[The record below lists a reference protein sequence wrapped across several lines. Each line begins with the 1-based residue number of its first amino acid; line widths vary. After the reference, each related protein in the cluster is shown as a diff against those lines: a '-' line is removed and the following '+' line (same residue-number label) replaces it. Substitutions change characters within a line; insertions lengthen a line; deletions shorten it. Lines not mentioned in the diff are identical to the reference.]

1 MANALYPK
9 LALTNLG
16 KNKGTYF
23 PYMLTSIVCIMTY
36 YIMQSIAMNDGL
48 MEVPGAAIAMT
59 IFFLGT
65 GIIAIFCIALMFYTN
80 SFLIKRRKKEL
91 GLYCVLGMEKRHVAL
106 VLFFET
112 LFTATVCLVLGL
124 LFGVLFSKLLFMAL
138 LYLLDFATPL
148 AFSVSVPSLVT
159 TVVLFACIYGATLL
173 YNMVHIRL
181 ANPVDLLHGGQKG
194 EKEPKTSWLLTFVGL
209 AALAGGYFIAVYFKS
224 PLNALLLF
232 FVAVFLVILG
242 TFCLF
247 TAGSIALLKV
257 LRRRKSFYYKPGN
270 FIAVSGMMYRMKQN
284 AAGLAAICILST
296 MVLVTISTTV
306 SLYMGRNDMT
316 TSMYPREIC
325 GNSTAAENA
334 QIVQDAFVQS
344 TEALGLK
351 IKNPVASRS
360 RSLNAILADDSYV
373 AAPASMA
380 GASEVVSIS
389 LVPLSD
395 YNSSSGASFRL
406 ASGEALAY
414 PTGNFMLSDTVS
426 LGGQTVHIVQRLDE
440 IPYIG
445 SGNYTAITGL
455 ILIVP
460 DEEATILYRAMGG
473 MQEQFDYSAAFDV
486 DAAPQQISALK
497 NDLWTR
503 LTGICGIYARTELVS
518 EWNAMY
524 GSFLFLGLFLGS
536 LFLMATV
543 LIIYYKQISEGYED
557 HDRFRIMQQV
567 GMSQREVKRAINK
580 QILMVF
586 FLPLLM
592 AALHMVFAF
601 EIICNMLLVF
611 GMANRLLFF
620 GCTAVTFLIFAAA
633 YVVVYRIT
641 ARTYYRLVEA

>member
-1 MANALYPK
+1 MANELYPK

-16 KNKGTYF
+16 KNKSTYF

-36 YIMQSIAMNDGL
+36 YIMQSIAMNEGL

-65 GIIAIFCIALMFYTN
+65 GIIAVFCIALMFYTN

-112 LFTATVCLVLGL
+112 LFTAIACLALGL
-124 LFGVLFSKLLFMAL
+124 VFGVLFSKLLFMAL

-181 ANPVDLLHGGQKG
+181 ANPVELLHGGQKG

-247 TAGSIALLKV
+247 TAGSIALLKA
-257 LRRRKSFYYKPGN
+257 LRRRRNFYYRPNN

-306 SLYMGRNDMT
+306 SLYMGRNDMV

-325 GNSTAAENA
+325 SNSTAAENA
-334 QIVQDAFVQS
+334 PAVQDAFAQS
-344 TEALGLK
+344 TRALGLE
-351 IKNPVASRS
+351 IKNPIAGRS
-360 RSLNAILADDSYV
+360 RSLNVISVDGSYED
-373 AAPASMA
+373 APASVSS
-380 GASEVVSIS
+380 GEVVAVS

-395 YNSSSGASFRL
+395 YNSTFGTNFQL

-414 PTGNFMLSDTVS
+414 PTGNFVLSDTVT
-426 LGGQTVHIVQRLDE
+426 LGGQAVQALGFIVGNSSTSLIAWLSVRSITRRS
-440 IPYIG
+440 IPYPIPPVGGIPISSAFRKSSSVWLASSSPASARASCALKRSLWSIG
-445 SGNYTAITGL
+445 SFSSEYALHISHVL
-455 ILIVP
+455 IKSSKRSTLFGS
-460 DEEATILYRAMGG
+460 EG
-473 MQEQFDYSAAFDV
+473 FF
-486 DAAPQQISALK
+486 
-497 NDLWTR
+497 
-503 LTGICGIYARTELVS
+503 LVS
-518 EWNAMY
+518 GE
-524 GSFLFLGLFLGS
+524 
-536 LFLMATV
+536 
-543 LIIYYKQISEGYED
+543 ISIG
-557 HDRFRIMQQV
+557 
-567 GMSQREVKRAINK
+567 
-580 QILMVF
+580 
-586 FLPLLM
+586 
-592 AALHMVFAF
+592 
-601 EIICNMLLVF
+601 
-611 GMANRLLFF
+611 
-620 GCTAVTFLIFAAA
+620 
-633 YVVVYRIT
+633 
-641 ARTYYRLVEA
+641 

>member
-36 YIMQSIAMNDGL
+36 YIMQSIAMNEGL
-48 MEVPGAAIAMT
+48 RKVPGAAIAMT

-112 LFTATVCLVLGL
+112 LFTAIVCLALGL

-159 TVVLFACIYGATLL
+159 TAVLFACIYGATLL

-181 ANPVDLLHGGQKG
+181 ANPVELLHGGQKG

-306 SLYMGRNDMT
+306 SLYMGRNDMING
-316 TSMYPREIC
+316 MYAREISVSIS
-325 GNSTAAENA
+325 GGADQA
-334 QIVQDAFVQS
+334 QTVQDAFTKGTQETGVEIENPVSIRSHYVESILRDGSYYFAGGGSSADAVMLMLCPISDYNAAVGAQ
-344 TEALGLK
+344 EALSTGE
-351 IKNPVASRS
+351 
-360 RSLNAILADDSYV
+360 AIAYCSD
-373 AAPASMA
+373 
-380 GASEVVSIS
+380 GF
-389 LVPLSD
+389 PLSD
-395 YNSSSGASFRL
+395 TL
-406 ASGEALAY
+406 
-414 PTGNFMLSDTVS
+414 T
-426 LGGQTVHIVQRLDE
+426 LGGQTLQIRARLTDF
-440 IPYIG
+440 PFTG
-445 SGNYTAITGL
+445 VGNRSVYAWCML
-455 ILIVP
+455 FVP
-460 DEEATILYRAMGG
+460 DDMVQPLYTAMGG
-473 MQEQFDYSAAFDV
+473 GANDVMNYDAAFDV
-486 DAAPQQISALK
+486 SATPQQISALAANLQEK
-497 NDLWTR
+497 LD
-503 LTGICGIYARTELVS
+503 GMAHVYARTELVS

-567 GMSQREVKRAINK
+567 GMSQKEVKRAINK

-611 GMANRLLFF
+611 GMANRVLFF
-620 GCTAVTFLIFAAA
+620 TCTVCTFLIFAAA